1 MPLPQYPNSW
11 KAMLLGDSY
20 ADQWDQERQLRAL
33 LNLLEG
39 WGSNNPVQTIE
50 DILDLPLSANR

>member
-1 MPLPQYPNSW
+1 
-11 KAMLLGDSY
+11 MLLGDSY